1 MKHLIVVRGGGEIAS
16 GIIHCL
22 HRAGFR
28 VLVLE
33 QKNRLLR
40 AAESHF
46 LMPCTV
52 VKLKWNA

>member
-16 GIIHCL
+16 GIIHC
-22 HRAGFR
+22 
-28 VLVLE
+28 
-33 QKNRLLR
+33 LLR